1 MKSIVSIAK
10 TIQDPGREE
19 IFEAVNQAVEM
30 AGGLPKVISADKTVL
45 IKPNLVAVS
54 NDRRSGA
61 TTHPEVCR
69 ALAELVKARG
79 AKPIIAESAAVGQK
93 TRVVIEKMGY
103 SELEKEGYQVID
115 LKETPRVKVHNPE
128 GRIIPDFETFTL
140 VQEAD
145 AIISVPVMKTH
156 DSTEVTLSIKN
167 LKGLISDK
175 SKMEMHRLGLFEG
188 VPEIAKY
195 FKPVFAVIDGI
206 YTQEGIG
213 PVFGSPVEMD
223 LVMAS
228 SDLVAL
234 DCITSMV
241 MGYKPEEVLLTSFA
255 AKLGIGTMELSQI
268 EVLGETVDKVYRR
281 FKRAAEDDIL
291 KEAPPF
297 QLIFQDACT
306 GCRNSVVS
314 SLIDLKEYGRLD
326 YLKDKIIIA
335 GPVKEIPSGVSP
347 NNLIVVGKCAQ
358 KFRDKGFFAS
368 GCPPYDV
375 PFVKFFED
383 AARQDRR
390 LAARREND

>member
-1 MKSIVSIAK
+1 
-10 TIQDPGREE
+10 
-19 IFEAVNQAVEM
+19 
-30 AGGLPKVISADKTVL
+30 
-45 IKPNLVAVS
+45 
-54 NDRRSGA
+54 
-61 TTHPEVCR
+61 
-69 ALAELVKARG
+69 
-79 AKPIIAESAAVGQK
+79 
-93 TRVVIEKMGY
+93 
-103 SELEKEGYQVID
+103 
-115 LKETPRVKVHNPE
+115 
-128 GRIIPDFETFTL
+128 
-140 VQEAD
+140 
-145 AIISVPVMKTH
+145 
-156 DSTEVTLSIKN
+156 
-167 LKGLISDK
+167 
-175 SKMEMHRLGLFEG
+175 
-188 VPEIAKY
+188 
-195 FKPVFAVIDGI
+195 
-206 YTQEGIG
+206 
-213 PVFGSPVEMD
+213 
-223 LVMAS
+223 
-228 SDLVAL
+228 
-234 DCITSMV
+234 
-241 MGYKPEEVLLTSFA
+241 
-255 AKLGIGTMELSQI
+255 
-268 EVLGETVDKVYRR
+268 VDKVYRR